1 MPQHYYHRQPA
12 PRQRPSS
19 HPHRQAHTSAYL
31 PPRALN
37 EAQVQPMYPGVEPYY
52 PPFQEVEASGLV
64 PYSPGGP
71 GGPGGNFFGGGAS
84 VAPPVPVETPAAS
97 SGFSLANIG
106 ELKGMIDRFGGI
118 DGIMNGIGKM
128 QKVVGG
134 FQQMAPMMKLVM
146 GILPF
151 GKGKKAAV
159 LRIKIMK
166 SIHRLVHANAVKKRP
181 LLRAN
186 GTRIARL
193 VVINPIPPDAVP
205 KETKNSNTI
214 PWRPLTKGGAL
225 IHFHLLPLAPLI
237 LS

>member
-71 GGPGGNFFGGGAS
+71 GGPGGNFFGGGAP

-151 GKGKKAAV
+151 GKGKKSSSAADQDYEEYSPP
-159 LRIKIMK
+159 RSRKRRKKTTATPRKRNTNNKTGRNK
-166 SIHRLVHANAVKKRP
+166 SNSTRRRPKRNKK
-181 LLRAN
+181 L
-186 GTRIARL
+186 
-193 VVINPIPPDAVP
+193 
-205 KETKNSNTI
+205 
-214 PWRPLTKGGAL
+214 
-225 IHFHLLPLAPLI
+225 
-237 LS
+237 

>member
-1 MPQHYYHRQPA
+1 MPQHYYHRQSA
-12 PRQRPSS
+12 SRQRPSS
-19 HPHRQAHTSAYL
+19 HSHRQAYTSAYM

-37 EAQVQPMYPGVEPYY
+37 EVEVQPVYPGVDPYY

-71 GGPGGNFFGGGAS
+71 GGPGGSLFGGGAPA
-84 VAPPVPVETPAAS
+84 APPAPVTAPASS

-146 GILPF
+146 GMFPF
-151 GKGKKAAV
+151 GKGKKNSSAADKDYEEYSPP
-159 LRIKIMK
+159 RSRKRRKKTTAAPRKRSSSSNPRRKSNSTRRRPKSSKKI
-166 SIHRLVHANAVKKRP
+166 
-181 LLRAN
+181 
-186 GTRIARL
+186 
-193 VVINPIPPDAVP
+193 
-205 KETKNSNTI
+205 
-214 PWRPLTKGGAL
+214 
-225 IHFHLLPLAPLI
+225 
-237 LS
+237 

>member
-19 HPHRQAHTSAYL
+19 HTQRQAHSSAYM

-37 EAQVQPMYPGVEPYY
+37 EAQVQPMYPGVEPY
-52 PPFQEVEASGLV
+52 PQFQEVEASGLV

-71 GGPGGNFFGGGAS
+71 GGAGGNFFGGGAS
-84 VAPPVPVETPAAS
+84 VAPPVPVEAPASS

-151 GKGKKAAV
+151 GKGKKSSSVADKDYEEYSPPRSRKRRKKTTSAP
-159 LRIKIMK
+159 RKRNTSSKTGRNK
-166 SIHRLVHANAVKKRP
+166 SNATKRRPKKSKK
-181 LLRAN
+181 L
-186 GTRIARL
+186 
-193 VVINPIPPDAVP
+193 
-205 KETKNSNTI
+205 
-214 PWRPLTKGGAL
+214 
-225 IHFHLLPLAPLI
+225 
-237 LS
+237 